1 MAPGL
6 ANAGPWAVQNLQI
19 KSGIYNIELIFPG
32 PVKVRATKTKQGL
45 RNHNIKP
52 MRGGQR
58 GGGGN

>member
-1 MAPGL
+1 M
-6 ANAGPWAVQNLQI
+6 QI

-45 RNHNIKP
+45 TNHNIKA

-58 GGGGN
+58 GVGGN